1 MTNITTAEHKSKKT
15 KRVHKPG
22 HVLKELL
29 VLLIVVVG
37 IIPLVW
43 VVFLSLK
50 SNTEIFSNPLSFP
63 EEVQWIIYKA
73 AFEKIPWGKML
84 RNTFTEMAI
93 GLPVGMIFSFLSSF
107 AIARVRFGN
116 DKWNDAFYTYF
127 LAGIIIPS
135 FVLLFPVY
143 QLVEKI
149 GLYDNIIAMSL
160 VHISWCAPMNTVIM
174 VNAFRGIPNELEE
187 AAVID
192 GCGIWKLLCEIY
204 LPLIKS
210 TLVTIFIL
218 SFIGIWNDFVL
229 AKTLMISNEHSTISM
244 AASLFRGLYASDYAS
259 MTAAIVILIVP
270 QLIVFATMQK
280 QIVDGITAGAV
291 KG

>member
-1 MTNITTAEHKSKKT
+1 MAKNITTEQEMKKM
-15 KRVHKPG
+15 KRRHLAVAG
-22 HVLKELL
+22 IKELL
-29 VLLIVVVG
+29 LLLIVICG

-50 SNTEIFSNPLSFP
+50 SNTEIFANPLSWP
-63 EEVQWIIYKA
+63 EKMMWINYKL
-73 AFEKIPWGKML
+73 AFERIPWAKML

-93 GLPVGMIFSFLSSF
+93 ALPVGMIISFLSSF

-116 DKWNDAFYTYF
+116 EKWNETCYTYF

-135 FVLLFPVY
+135 FVMLFPVY
-143 QLVEKI
+143 QIINNL
-149 GLYDNIIAMSL
+149 GLYDNLMAL
-160 VHISWCAPMNTVIM
+160 VVIHISWCAPMNTVIM
-174 VNAFRGIPNELEE
+174 VNALRGIPNELEE

-192 GCGIWKLLCEIY
+192 GAGVWKLLRLIY
-204 LPLIKS
+204 VPLTKP

-218 SFIGIWNDFVL
+218 SFIGIWNDYVL
-229 AKTLMISNEHSTISM
+229 AKTMLIDNANSTISM
-244 AASLFRGLYASDYAS
+244 AASLFKGLYASDYAT
-259 MTAAIVILIVP
+259 MTAAIVILVLP
-270 QLIVFATMQK
+270 QLIVFSVLQK